1 MKLNRFGI
9 FAMNQVDQVA
19 RTLGDLSAE
28 TLVLFIGL
36 GALGVAAFA
45 IHAVLTIARRGK
57 D

>member
-1 MKLNRFGI
+1 MSK
-9 FAMNQVDQVA
+9 VDQVA
-19 RTLGDLSAE
+19 RTLGSLSVE
-28 TLVLFIGL
+28 TLVLFVGL

>member
-1 MKLNRFGI
+1 MKLNSFGI

-45 IHAVLTIARRGK
+45 IYAVLTIARRGK